1 MPRHCLVSNPNSH
14 SRRASTT
21 LGVYVEA
28 DFVNQDQEVKNLL
41 AQECNADRPC

>member
-1 MPRHCLVSNPNSH
+1 MPRHFLVSNPNSH

-28 DFVNQDQEVKNLL
+28 AFVNQGPGDQNPL
-41 AQECNADRPC
+41 AQECNADRQC